1 MPSVPERLAT
11 LEGLVQELRRRLE
24 ALHADIHS
32 GPGVAWDQSVRGRL
46 HDMSA
51 LLATADKLAE
61 AAREV
66 RRMKDQEQ
74 KSRLKRWQWL
84 FLAGCALVA
93 ASSPYVILLVH

>member
-1 MPSVPERLAT
+1 M
-11 LEGLVQELRRRLE
+11 QELRRRVE

-46 HDMSA
+46 HDMA
-51 LLATADKLAE
+51 DLLATADKLAE

-66 RRMKDQEQ
+66 RRMKDQEA
-74 KSRLKRWQWL
+74 KSRLKRWQWY
-84 FLAGCALVA
+84 FLAVCALMA